1 MSLWAGGIDVRMGMG
16 GRSPWRIPPGRGSGF
31 TLIVV
36 GLIIMLL
43 SMPFYVYAA
52 VFGGLIAYFGY
63 TLLGR

>member
-1 MSLWAGGIDVRMGMG
+1 MG

-52 VFGGLIAYFGY
+52 IVGGLIAYFGY